1 MKKIVISI
9 IAIVLLGAILLASC
23 TNGTDSNNTFS
34 NGSVADNNSSTN
46 DSVSDS
52 SHSDDSNASITTSSS
67 GAASDDSSS
76 NDSAASNESSN
87 GNAADSTSSE
97 TNSYDEP
104 DPDVSSSNGND
115 ISSNA
120 SNGEASNNN
129 TSSNGNNASDD
140 SHSDISSN
148 ESSNGTVSDTGTQE
162 HKHDYSQQ
170 IVVPPTCTEQGYTK
184 YICNIC
190 KDSYIGKE
198 VPKVKHNMVFN
209 SIVNPTETNRGKSI
223 YKCSYGCGTTETV
236 EYYSYNEYAEL
247 LVPYVLQTL
256 NEYRAK
262 EGAPAV
268 KLSNAQTRYSQYRA
282 FQLTTNFAHDSN
294 DSHKAAEATHVG
306 VYYSECINAFS
317 GGLMPEHW
325 IGQFYGEVIQMGYA
339 KNYQAV
345 KSGKDL
351 QDALSATAK
360 DIIGGF
366 WSSARHKEILSEKTD
381 FQIYVGIG
389 IYNGYVCINLDM
401 GNQDNTGYVH
411 YWFDNE
417 FLANGGKLH
426 MCEEYVKNGEPQFK
440 CIDPNHK

>member
-1 MKKIVISI
+1 MKEFIVMHMGSKKKSIISI

-34 NGSVADNNSSTN
+34 NGSVAGNSSTIG
-46 DSVSDS
+46 SVSDS
-52 SHSDDSNASITTSSS
+52 SHSDDSNASTITSSS
-67 GAASDDSSS
+67 GVVSDDSSS
-76 NDSAASNESSN
+76 NDSAVSN
-87 GNAADSTSSE
+87 GNESQTSSVG
-97 TNSYDEP
+97 NDEP
-104 DPDVSSSNGND
+104 DPDTPSNDNEVSNGSNSNGNNSD
-115 ISSNA
+115 SVSN
-120 SNGEASNNN
+120 SNSNNN
-129 TSSNGNNASDD
+129 TSSNGR
-140 SHSDISSN
+140 N
-148 ESSNGTVSDTGTQE
+148 ESSNSNSNSGTVSNTGTQE

-209 SIVNPTETNRGKSI
+209 SMVNPTETTRGKYI
-223 YKCSYGCGTTETV
+223 YKCSYGCGTV
-236 EYYSYNEYAEL
+236 ENEEIYSINEYAEL
-247 LVPYVLQTL
+247 LAPYVLQTL

-282 FQLTTNFAHDSN
+282 FQLTTNFAHDPK
-294 DSHKAAEATHVG
+294 DSHKAAEMTHVG
-306 VYYSECINAFS
+306 VYYSAYTNES
-317 GGLMPEHW
+317 GKFVEEHW

-401 GNQDNTGYVH
+401 GNQDERGYTH
-411 YWFDNE
+411 YWYE
-417 FLANGGKLH
+417 GGIEATH
-426 MCEEYVKNGEPQFK
+426 MCSEYVKDEILRFE
-440 CIDPNHK
+440 CMWPNKHK